1 MPSCIILLNALA
13 VWQRKFGKF
22 SHLTEREKKI
32 FRLSANCRRDG
43 GGDDEG
49 LQHMSVSGANANI
62 IFGGDHNGNNY
73 LSSTP
78 AAAAAAS
85 ARGML
90 GEGEDD
96 LGEYRS
102 PIDTTTQL

>member
-1 MPSCIILLNALA
+1 
-13 VWQRKFGKF
+13 
-22 SHLTEREKKI
+22 
-32 FRLSANCRRDG
+32 
-43 GGDDEG
+43 
-49 LQHMSVSGANANI
+49 MSVSGANANI

-78 AAAAAAS
+78 AAAAAS